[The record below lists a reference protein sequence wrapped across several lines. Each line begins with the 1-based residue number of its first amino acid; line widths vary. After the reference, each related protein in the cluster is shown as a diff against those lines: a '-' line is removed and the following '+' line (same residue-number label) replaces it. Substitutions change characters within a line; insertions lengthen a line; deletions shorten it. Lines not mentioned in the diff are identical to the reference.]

1 MGAATE
7 FGSPHRRDAAAY
19 LSTVEDLIT
28 YLWTGDG
35 LRLGATITF
44 EFGPY
49 PGEREWLA
57 IIIERE
63 PDDILLLGL
72 RIGLGRILGERV
84 ERHETPAF
92 RLQPSAPMR

>member
-7 FGSPHRRDAAAY
+7 FRSPHRRDAPAY

-35 LRLGATITF
+35 LRLGATIAF
-44 EFGPY
+44 EFGPDS
-49 PGEREWLA
+49 GEREWRA

-63 PDDILLLGL
+63 PHDILLFGL
-72 RIGLGRILGERV
+72 RVR
-84 ERHETPAF
+84 
-92 RLQPSAPMR
+92 